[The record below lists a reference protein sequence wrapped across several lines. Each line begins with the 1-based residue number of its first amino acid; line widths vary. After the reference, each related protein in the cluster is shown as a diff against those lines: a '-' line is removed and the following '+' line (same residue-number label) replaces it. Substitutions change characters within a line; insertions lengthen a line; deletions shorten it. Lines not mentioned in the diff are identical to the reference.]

1 MRMFTFSGIKGQFH
15 GVNVGEEIVNLA
27 WAVIAGLPATAYQ
40 GKAGTD
46 HFASNVNLGKLADN
60 PWDLVTLDGSRDLNA
75 EADEFAPVF
84 GAQIGSVEDSQ
95 ILILAHSQGC
105 NNCVTALNW
114 LFEHQAAWY
123 RRRALR
129 VVLFDPKVGTDRVIT
144 LFNRDPERKFLAI
157 LFFQS
162 EKDVLQNQK
171 LVSGGKFIDQF
182 RLGNQIWIKKLDHGS
197 IVEWP
202 SVDASQQM
210 LTREGYYEFAREYQK
225 ARARIP
231 MSPRNPN
238 REEDRRAK
246 LEKFVR
252 DYSNGVITARPSLAI
267 HGFLKGRLAARF
279 VS

>member
-27 WAVIAGLPATAYQ
+27 WSVIAGLPATAYQ

-46 HFASNVNLGKLADN
+46 HFASGVNLGKLADN
-60 PWDLVTLDGSRDLNA
+60 PWDLVTLDGSRDLNG
-75 EADEFAPVF
+75 EADLFAPVC
-84 GAQIGSVEDSQ
+84 GAQLGRVEDSE

-114 LFEHQAAWY
+114 LFDNQAAWY
-123 RRRALR
+123 RRRTLR

-144 LFNRDPERKFLAI
+144 LFNRDPDRKFLTV

-162 EKDVLQNQK
+162 EKDILQNQK
-171 LVSGGKFIDQF
+171 LVSGGKFVDQF
-182 RLGNQIWIKKLDHGS
+182 RLGNHLWVKKLDHGS
-197 IVEWP
+197 IVEW
-202 SVDASQQM
+202 ASLDTVQQM
-210 LTREGYYEFAREYQK
+210 LTREAYYVFTHEYQK
-225 ARARIP
+225 AKAKIP
-231 MSPRNPN
+231 MSPRNPH
-238 REEDRRAK
+238 READRRAK

-252 DYSNGVITARPSLAI
+252 DYSDGVITTRPSLAI